1 MIGDHRSR
9 MYARYRSLMGHGA
22 TVPIALSDNS
32 RRPFYDRLV
41 KAYLPEDKSAAVLE
55 LACGDGGLLRCL
67 AAHGYGDALGVDL
80 SPEQVARAHAA
91 GTLRVEQS
99 DVFDSLER
107 LPESSKDGVVAI
119 DLLEHLDKEEAMKL
133 LDEVYRVLRPG
144 GRFLMHTVNAESPFF
159 GRVRYGDFT
168 HRNAFTKLSI
178 EQVCLAAQFA
188 RTECHEDPPAVH
200 GLKSAVR
207 WGLWQ
212 AVRTVLR
219 TALVAETGSLQ
230 DPILSQNLFAVAFK

>member
-1 MIGDHRSR
+1 MMSDHRSR
-9 MYARYRSLMGHGA
+9 MYGRYRSLLGHSA
-22 TVPIALSDNS
+22 NVPIALGDSS

-41 KAYLPEDKSAAVLE
+41 KAYLPQNRSAAVLE

-67 AAHGYGDALGVDL
+67 AAHGYGETLGVDL

-91 GTLRVEQS
+91 GTTRVEQA
-99 DVFDSLER
+99 DVFTALQR
-107 LPESSKDGVVAI
+107 LPEGSKDVVIAI
-119 DLLEHLDKEEAMKL
+119 DLIEHLDKEEAMKL
-133 LDEVYRVLRPG
+133 LDEVHRVLRPG
-144 GRFLMHTVNAESPFF
+144 GRFVLHTVNAESPFF

-168 HRNAFTKLSI
+168 HRIAFTRLSI
-178 EQVCLAAQFA
+178 AQVCLAAQFA
-188 RTECHEDPPAVH
+188 RTECHEDPPAIH

-212 AVRTVLR
+212 ATRTLLR
-219 TALVAETGSLQ
+219 TALVAETGSLE

>member
-1 MIGDHRSR
+1 MITDHRSR
-9 MYARYRSLMGHGA
+9 MYARYRSLMGRDA
-22 TVPIALSDNS
+22 SVPVALGDSS

-41 KAYLPEDKSAAVLE
+41 RAYLPKDKSAAVLE

-80 SPEQVARAHAA
+80 SPEQVARARAA
-91 GTLRVEQS
+91 GTTRVEQA
-99 DVFDSLER
+99 DVFTALER
-107 LPESSKDGVVAI
+107 LPESSKDVVIAI
-119 DLLEHLDKEEAMKL
+119 DLLEHLDKEEVMKL
-133 LDEVYRVLRPG
+133 LDEVHRVLRPG
-144 GRFLMHTVNAESPFF
+144 GRLVMHTVNAESPFF

-178 EQVCLAAQFA
+178 AQVCLAAQFA
-188 RTECHEDPPAVH
+188 RTECHEDPPTVH

-212 AVRTVLR
+212 ATRTVLR
-219 TALVAETGSLQ
+219 TALVAETGSLEN
-230 DPILSQNLFAVAFK
+230 PILSQNLLAVAFK